1 MIGQVVGA
9 GAVLALRQAERR
21 AHGLLGAGPCATVLP
36 AMRCPYIAL
45 DAFLLEHRLCRP
57 GLDEPRREPDARR
70 ALVFLRGED
79 HGQAASVP
87 ARG

>member
-1 MIGQVVGA
+1 
-9 GAVLALRQAERR
+9 
-21 AHGLLGAGPCATVLP
+21 
-36 AMRCPYIAL
+36 MRCPYIAL